1 MTTNAIEL
9 RDIEKSFGPVE
20 VLKGVSLS
28 VPTSRCYGLVG
39 DNGAGKSTLLKILS
53 GVHPRD
59 AGEIRVEGE
68 SVDFQTAIDAR
79 LAGIEM
85 IYQDLALAEDLDAAS
100 NIFLGRERKKRR
112 RSDSDMPPINTSSH
126 SRSDAIFDLLLLAMY
141 FILPR
146 PLDHKRMHAEAAE
159 VLESVGSPMPTDR
172 KVKALSGG
180 ERQLVAVARALEFSP
195 RILLMDE
202 PTAALSVEKV
212 SVVNRLIGRLKD
224 RGVTMILVSHR
235 FTDLIQVA
243 DTIGV
248 LVHGRIVDE
257 FDVADQTMDDMT
269 TRIVRLM
276 SEAAV
281 GADS

>member
-1 MTTNAIEL
+1 MTTSAIEL
-9 RDIEKSFGPVE
+9 SGIEKSFGPVE

-28 VPTSRCYGLVG
+28 VPPAHCYGLVG

-59 AGEIRVEGE
+59 SGEIRVEGE
-68 SVDFQTAIDAR
+68 PVDFHTAIDAR

-100 NIFLGRERKKRR
+100 NIFLGRERHKGRR
-112 RSDSDMPPINTSSH
+112 TDIDPTDIHVSVT
-126 SRSDAIFDLLLLAMY
+126 DAMLTGLSLAMRL
-141 FILPR
+141 ILPR
-146 PLDHKRMHAEAAE
+146 TLDHKRMHAQAAE
-159 VLESVGSPMPTDR
+159 VLESVGSPVPTNR

-180 ERQLVAVARALEFSP
+180 ERQLVAVARALEFNP

-212 SVVNRLIGRLKD
+212 TVVNRLIARLKD

-248 LVHGRIVDE
+248 LVHGKIVDE
-257 FDVADQTMDDMT
+257 FDVAGQTMDDMT

-281 GADS
+281 GATS

>member
-28 VPTSRCYGLVG
+28 VPSSRCYGLVG

-59 AGEIRVEGE
+59 AGEILVDGE
-68 SVDFQTAIDAR
+68 PVDFHAAIDAR
-79 LAGIEM
+79 IAGIEM

-100 NIFLGRERKKRR
+100 NIFLGRERQKGRGPGFRR
-112 RSDSDMPPINTSSH
+112 
-126 SRSDAIFDLLLLAMY
+126 
-141 FILPR
+141 
-146 PLDHKRMHAEAAE
+146 LDHKRMHAEAAA

-180 ERQLVAVARALEFSP
+180 ERQLVAVARALEFDP

-212 SVVNRLIGRLKD
+212 NVVNRADRAAEGPRRDDDPREPPLHRPHPGGRHH
-224 RGVTMILVSHR
+224 RGAGPWPNRGRVR
-235 FTDLIQVA
+235 RGRTDPW
-243 DTIGV
+243 
-248 LVHGRIVDE
+248 
-257 FDVADQTMDDMT
+257 T
-269 TRIVRLM
+269 T
-276 SEAAV
+276 
-281 GADS
+281 

>member
-1 MTTNAIEL
+1 MDSNTIEL
-9 RDIEKSFGPVE
+9 DRIEKSFGPVE

-28 VPTSRCYGLVG
+28 VPAARCYGLVG

-68 SVDFQTAIDAR
+68 PVHFHNAIDAR
-79 LAGIEM
+79 IAGIEM

-100 NIFLGRERKKRR
+100 NIFLGRERQKGRT
-112 RSDSDMPPINTSSH
+112 P
-126 SRSDAIFDLLLLAMY
+126 LL
-141 FILPR
+141 R
-146 PLDHKRMHAEAAE
+146 WLDHRRMHTEAAE

-172 KVKALSGG
+172 QVKSLSGG
-180 ERQLVAVARALEFSP
+180 ERQLVAVARALEFKP

-212 SVVNRLIGRLKD
+212 DVVNRLIERLKD
-224 RGVTMILVSHR
+224 RGVSMILVSHR

-248 LVHGRIVDE
+248 LAHGQIVDE
-257 FDVADQTMDDMT
+257 FDVEGQTMDGMT

-276 SEAAV
+276 S
-281 GADS
+281 S

>member
-20 VLKGVSLS
+20 VLKGVSLT
-28 VPTSRCYGLVG
+28 VPPAQCYGLVG

-59 AGEIRVEGE
+59 AGEILVEGKP
-68 SVDFQTAIDAR
+68 VDFQTAIDAR
-79 LAGIEM
+79 IAGIEM

-100 NIFLGRERKKRR
+100 NIFLGRERKRGR
-112 RSDSDMPPINTSSH
+112 GSDRHMFDSDYRPIPIL
-126 SRSDAIFDLLLLAMY
+126 DPILDLLSLAMY

-146 PLDHKRMHAEAAE
+146 PLYHKRMHAEAAE

-172 KVKALSGG
+172 QVKALSGG

-212 SVVNRLIGRLKD
+212 NVVNRLIARLKD
-224 RGVTMILVSHR
+224 RGVSMILVSHR

-243 DTIGV
+243 DSIGV

-269 TRIVRLM
+269 ARIVRLM
-276 SEAAV
+276 SEATV
-281 GADS
+281 GVT

>member
-1 MTTNAIEL
+1 MTTSAIEL
-9 RDIEKSFGPVE
+9 QGIEKSFGPVE

-28 VPTSRCYGLVG
+28 VPPAQCYGLVG

-59 AGEIRVEGE
+59 SGEIQVEGE
-68 SVDFQTAIDAR
+68 PVDFHTAIDAR

-100 NIFLGRERKKRR
+100 NIFLGRERHKGRR
-112 RSDSDMPPINTSSH
+112 IDPADIHVSVT
-126 SRSDAIFDLLLLAMY
+126 DAILTGLSLAMRL
-141 FILPR
+141 ILPR
-146 PLDHKRMHAEAAE
+146 TLDHKRMHAQAAE
-159 VLESVGSPMPTDR
+159 VLESVGSPVPTNR

-180 ERQLVAVARALEFSP
+180 ERQLVAVARALEFNP

-212 SVVNRLIGRLKD
+212 TVVNRLIARLKE

-248 LVHGRIVDE
+248 LVHGKIVDE
-257 FDVADQTMDDMT
+257 FDVAGQTMDDMT

-281 GADS
+281 GATS

>member
-9 RDIEKSFGPVE
+9 NGIEKSFGPVE

-59 AGEIRVEGE
+59 AGQILLEGE
-68 SVDFQTAIDAR
+68 PADFHTAIDAR

-100 NIFLGRERKKRR
+100 NIFLGRERHKGRGPGLRR
-112 RSDSDMPPINTSSH
+112 
-126 SRSDAIFDLLLLAMY
+126 
-141 FILPR
+141 
-146 PLDHKRMHAEAAE
+146 LDHKRMHAEAAE
-159 VLESVGSPMPTDR
+159 VLESVGSPMPTNR
-172 KVKALSGG
+172 KVKSLSGG

-212 SVVNRLIGRLKD
+212 NVVNRLIAALKD
-224 RGVTMILVSHR
+224 RGVSMILVSHR

-257 FDVADQTMDDMT
+257 FDAASHSMDDMT

-281 GADS
+281 GVTQ

>member
-1 MTTNAIEL
+1 MTTSAIEL
-9 RDIEKSFGPVE
+9 RGIEKSFGPVE

-28 VPTSRCYGLVG
+28 VPPAQCYGLVG

-59 AGEIRVEGE
+59 SGEIQVEGE
-68 SVDFQTAIDAR
+68 PVDFHTAIDAR

-100 NIFLGRERKKRR
+100 NIFLGRERHKGRIPGVKR
-112 RSDSDMPPINTSSH
+112 
-126 SRSDAIFDLLLLAMY
+126 
-141 FILPR
+141 
-146 PLDHKRMHAEAAE
+146 LDHRRMHAQAAE
-159 VLESVGSPMPTDR
+159 VLESVGSPMPTNR

-180 ERQLVAVARALEFSP
+180 ERQLVAVARALEFNP

-212 SVVNRLIGRLKD
+212 TVVNRLIARLKE

-248 LVHGRIVDE
+248 LVHGKIVDE
-257 FDVADQTMDDMT
+257 FDVANQTMDDMT

-281 GADS
+281 GAGQ

>member
-9 RDIEKSFGPVE
+9 NGIEKSFGPVE

-59 AGEIRVEGE
+59 AGQILLEGE
-68 SVDFQTAIDAR
+68 PADFHTALDAR

-100 NIFLGRERKKRR
+100 NIFLGRERHKGRGPGLRR
-112 RSDSDMPPINTSSH
+112 
-126 SRSDAIFDLLLLAMY
+126 
-141 FILPR
+141 
-146 PLDHKRMHAEAAE
+146 LDHKRMHAEAAA
-159 VLESVGSPMPTDR
+159 VLESVGSPMPTNR
-172 KVKALSGG
+172 KVKSLSGG

-212 SVVNRLIGRLKD
+212 NVVNRLIAALKD
-224 RGVTMILVSHR
+224 RGVSMILVSHR

-257 FDVADQTMDDMT
+257 FDAASHSMDDMT

-281 GADS
+281 GVTQ

>member
-1 MTTNAIEL
+1 MTDNAIEL
-9 RDIEKSFGPVE
+9 HDIEKSFGPVE
-20 VLKGVSLS
+20 VLKGVSLT
-28 VPTSRCYGLVG
+28 VPPSRCYGLVG

-59 AGEIRVEGE
+59 AGEILVEGE
-68 SVDFQTAIDAR
+68 PVDFNTAIDAR

-100 NIFLGRERKKRR
+100 NIFLGRERQKGRGPGFKR
-112 RSDSDMPPINTSSH
+112 
-126 SRSDAIFDLLLLAMY
+126 
-141 FILPR
+141 
-146 PLDHKRMHAEAAE
+146 LDHKRMHAEAAE
-159 VLESVGSPMPTDR
+159 VLESVGSPLPTKR
-172 KVKALSGG
+172 QVKARSGG
-180 ERQLVAVARALEFSP
+180 ERQLVAVARALEFNP

-212 SVVNRLIGRLKD
+212 TVVNRLIARLKD
-224 RGVTMILVSHR
+224 RGVSMILVSHR

-248 LVHGRIVDE
+248 LVHGKIVDE
-257 FDVADQTMDDMT
+257 FDAASHSMDDMT

-281 GADS
+281 GAA

>member
-9 RDIEKSFGPVE
+9 HDIEKSFGPVE

-28 VPTSRCYGLVG
+28 VPASHCYGLVG

-59 AGEIRVEGE
+59 SGEILVEGE
-68 SVDFQTAIDAR
+68 PVAFHTALDAR
-79 LAGIEM
+79 IAGIEM
-85 IYQDLALAEDLDAAS
+85 IYQDLALAEDLDAAA
-100 NIFLGRERKKRR
+100 NIFLGRERHKGRAPILRR
-112 RSDSDMPPINTSSH
+112 
-126 SRSDAIFDLLLLAMY
+126 
-141 FILPR
+141 
-146 PLDHKRMHAEAAE
+146 LDHRRMHAEAAD
-159 VLESVGSPMPTDR
+159 VLESVGSPMPTNR
-172 KVKALSGG
+172 QVKSLSGG
-180 ERQLVAVARALEFSP
+180 ERQLVAVARALEFDP

-212 SVVNRLIGRLKD
+212 NVVNRLIARLKD
-224 RGVTMILVSHR
+224 RGVSMILVSHR

-257 FDVADQTMDDMT
+257 FEVSGQSMDDMT

-276 SEAAV
+276 SGATV
-281 GADS
+281 GAS

>member
-20 VLKGVSLS
+20 VLKGVSLT
-28 VPTSRCYGLVG
+28 VPPAQCYGLVG

-59 AGEIRVEGE
+59 SGEILVEGE
-68 SVDFQTAIDAR
+68 PVDFHAAIDAR
-79 LAGIEM
+79 IAGIEM
-85 IYQDLALAEDLDAAS
+85 IYQDLALAEELDAAS
-100 NIFLGRERKKRR
+100 NIFLGRERQKWRG
-112 RSDSDMPPINTSSH
+112 PILRH
-126 SRSDAIFDLLLLAMY
+126 
-141 FILPR
+141 
-146 PLDHKRMHAEAAE
+146 LDHRRMHAEAAE

-180 ERQLVAVARALEFSP
+180 ERQLVAVARALEFNP

-212 SVVNRLIGRLKD
+212 TVVNRLIARLKD
-224 RGVTMILVSHR
+224 RGVSMILVSHR

-243 DTIGV
+243 DSIGV
-248 LVHGRIVDE
+248 LVHGRIVEE
-257 FDVADQTMDDMT
+257 FDVADQSMDDMT

-281 GADS
+281 EVTS

>member
-1 MTTNAIEL
+1 MTANAIEL

-20 VLKGVSLS
+20 VLKGVSLT
-28 VPTSRCYGLVG
+28 VAPSRCYGLVG

-59 AGEIRVEGE
+59 AGEILVEGE
-68 SVDFQTAIDAR
+68 PVDFHTAIDAR

-100 NIFLGRERKKRR
+100 NIFLGRERQKGRGPGFKR
-112 RSDSDMPPINTSSH
+112 
-126 SRSDAIFDLLLLAMY
+126 
-141 FILPR
+141 
-146 PLDHKRMHAEAAE
+146 LDHKRMHLEAAE
-159 VLESVGSPMPTDR
+159 VLESVGSPLPTKR
-172 KVKALSGG
+172 QVKALSGG
-180 ERQLVAVARALEFSP
+180 ERQLVAVARALEFNP

-212 SVVNRLIGRLKD
+212 TVVNRLIARLKE
-224 RGVTMILVSHR
+224 RGVSMILVSHR

-248 LVHGRIVDE
+248 LVHGQIVDE
-257 FDVADQTMDDMT
+257 FDAASHTMDEMT

-281 GADS
+281 GAAE

>member
-1 MTTNAIEL
+1 MTANAIEL
-9 RDIEKSFGPVE
+9 ANIEKSFGPVE

-68 SVDFQTAIDAR
+68 PVDFNSAIDAR

-100 NIFLGRERKKRR
+100 NIFLGRERHKGRGPGLKR
-112 RSDSDMPPINTSSH
+112 
-126 SRSDAIFDLLLLAMY
+126 
-141 FILPR
+141 
-146 PLDHKRMHAEAAE
+146 LDHRRMHAEAAE
-159 VLESVGSPMPTDR
+159 VLESVGSPMPTNR

-180 ERQLVAVARALEFSP
+180 ERQLVAVARALEFNP

-212 SVVNRLIGRLKD
+212 NVVNRLIARLKD

-248 LVHGRIVDE
+248 LVHGKIVDE
-257 FDVADQTMDDMT
+257 FDVAEQTMDDMT

-281 GADS
+281 GAVQ

>member
-1 MTTNAIEL
+1 MTTSAIEL
-9 RDIEKSFGPVE
+9 RGIEKSFGPVE

-28 VPTSRCYGLVG
+28 VPPAQCYGLVG

-59 AGEIRVEGE
+59 SGEIRVEGE
-68 SVDFQTAIDAR
+68 PVDFHTAIDAR

-100 NIFLGRERKKRR
+100 NIFLGRERHKGRIPGVKR
-112 RSDSDMPPINTSSH
+112 
-126 SRSDAIFDLLLLAMY
+126 
-141 FILPR
+141 
-146 PLDHKRMHAEAAE
+146 LDHRRMHAQAAE
-159 VLESVGSPMPTDR
+159 VLESVGSPMPTNR

-180 ERQLVAVARALEFSP
+180 ERQLVAVARALEFNP

-212 SVVNRLIGRLKD
+212 TVVNRLIARLKE

-248 LVHGRIVDE
+248 LVHGKIVDE
-257 FDVADQTMDDMT
+257 FDVANQTMDDMT

-281 GADS
+281 GAGQ

>member
-20 VLKGVSLS
+20 VLKGVSLT
-28 VPTSRCYGLVG
+28 VPPAQCYGLVG

-59 AGEIRVEGE
+59 SGEILVDGE
-68 SVDFQTAIDAR
+68 PADFHTAIDAR
-79 LAGIEM
+79 IAGIEM

-100 NIFLGRERKKRR
+100 NIFLGRERQKWRG
-112 RSDSDMPPINTSSH
+112 PILRH
-126 SRSDAIFDLLLLAMY
+126 
-141 FILPR
+141 
-146 PLDHKRMHAEAAE
+146 LDHKRMHAEAAE

-172 KVKALSGG
+172 QVKALSGG
-180 ERQLVAVARALEFSP
+180 ERQLVAVARALEFNP

-212 SVVNRLIGRLKD
+212 SVVNRLIARLKR
-224 RGVTMILVSHR
+224 RGVSMILVSHR

-243 DTIGV
+243 DSIGV
-248 LVHGRIVDE
+248 LVHGRIVEE
-257 FDVADQTMDDMT
+257 FDVADQSMDDMT

-281 GADS
+281 EATR